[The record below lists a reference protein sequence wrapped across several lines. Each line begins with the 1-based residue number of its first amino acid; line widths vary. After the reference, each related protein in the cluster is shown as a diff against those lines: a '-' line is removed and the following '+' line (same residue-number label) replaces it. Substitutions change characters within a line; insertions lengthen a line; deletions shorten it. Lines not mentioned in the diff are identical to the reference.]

1 VPWGLFEVVGVVR
14 SVKNSALDL
23 ESSPEIYFPVA
34 PGLGSTIVIRTER
47 PSPGLSKL
55 VARIVSGIDS
65 DQPIYDIFP
74 EEEFVAKSLKTRR
87 FVVWLEGVF
96 AAIGTG
102 LASLGVFNL
111 LSYTVQMRR
120 REIGIRMAVGAS
132 GGRIAYWICRSG
144 AVLVFTGLLVGAIAS
159 MAGQNLLKSQL
170 FGVRFAEPSVWV
182 AVLGIVGAMGMLACA
197 LPAWRAARVNPGECL
212 KDC

>member
-1 VPWGLFEVVGVVR
+1 V
-14 SVKNSALDL
+14 
-23 ESSPEIYFPVA
+23 
-34 PGLGSTIVIRTER
+34 
-47 PSPGLSKL
+47 
-55 VARIVSGIDS
+55 
-65 DQPIYDIFP
+65 PIYDIIP
-74 EEEFVAKSLKTRR
+74 VEEFVERSLKTRR
-87 FVVWLEGVF
+87 FVVWLAGAF

-111 LSYTVQMRR
+111 LSYTVQMKR

-144 AVLVFTGLLVGAIAS
+144 IVLVFAGLLIGTIAS
-159 MAGQNLLKSQL
+159 IAGQSVVRSQL
-170 FGVRFAEPSVWV
+170 YGVGFAEPSVWI

-212 KDC
+212 KDA